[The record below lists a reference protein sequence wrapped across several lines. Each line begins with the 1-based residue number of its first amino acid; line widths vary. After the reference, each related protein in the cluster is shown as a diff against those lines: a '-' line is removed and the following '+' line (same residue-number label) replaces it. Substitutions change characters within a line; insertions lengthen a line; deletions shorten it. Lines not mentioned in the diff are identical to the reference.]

1 MDKVIHFEIPVEQ
14 FGRAQE
20 FYGAAFGWQIT
31 KVPQFDYAIVRTSP
45 VDEKH
50 MPMEKGAINGGMLK
64 RQGELKSPI
73 ITIGVGDIDASL
85 DKVRQSGG
93 AVVKEKF
100 KVGEMGWSAYVKD
113 TEGNVVGV
121 WQPLNPPT

>member
-1 MDKVIHFEIPVEQ
+1 
-14 FGRAQE
+14 
-20 FYGAAFGWQIT
+20 
-31 KVPQFDYAIVRTSP
+31 
-45 VDEKH
+45 
-50 MPMEKGAINGGMLK
+50 MEKGAINGGMLK